1 MPTTRHPYL
10 LHSRAGFPQGKHRK
24 CRKAVVGH
32 WQLVVGWWRS
42 AFDRLQSFPSL
53 RRRVEMIFRQLMTA
67 FFMMFAIT
75 QSTWAQQ
82 EKASV
87 DQLVFVRCGA
97 LLDGKSD
104 NARKNVVIAI
114 RGEKITE
121 VGAKEPAGAEIV
133 DLSRETCLPGLIDTH
148 THVLLQGDITA
159 ADYDEQLLKQ
169 SPEYRTILATANA
182 RRALGYG
189 FPTIRDLETE
199 GAGYADV
206 DVKKAINNGVIP
218 GPRMQVAT
226 RALDVTGAYP
236 LLGYAPNVTVP
247 HGVQVV
253 DGADAARKAVREQIS
268 HGADWIKVYSD
279 RSYRVREDG
288 VLDDV
293 PTFTLEELKAI
304 VDETHRERHRVA
316 SHAMALYG
324 VHNSIEAGVDS
335 IEHGNYIADDD
346 MKSMVAHGTFYVP
359 TIYVGAYVAE
369 GRAAAGA
376 PVWVKMLSIH
386 EETFRRAMKAGVK
399 VAFGTDAGG
408 FAWTVNPAKEFAY
421 MVKWGMTPA
430 QAIQSATKTA
440 AELLGWSDQVGAID
454 AGKFADIVAVSG
466 DPLGDVSV
474 LEKVDFV
481 MKGGKIYKKP
491 VWWASARRSDGT
503 SDNPGVRRCR
513 KIKNLVLLDAL
524 FSACAPAPPKP
535 PEALPAGH

>member
-1 MPTTRHPYL
+1 
-10 LHSRAGFPQGKHRK
+10 
-24 CRKAVVGH
+24 
-32 WQLVVGWWRS
+32 
-42 AFDRLQSFPSL
+42 
-53 RRRVEMIFRQLMTA
+53 MIRRQLIALFGTVLVTTA
-67 FFMMFAIT
+67 VTFA
-75 QSTWAQQ
+75 QKENAP
-82 EKASV
+82 A
-87 DQLVFVRCGA
+87 DQLVFVRCGG
-97 LLDGKSD
+97 LLDGKSET
-104 NARKNVVIAI
+104 ARKNVVIAI

-121 VGAKEPAGAEIV
+121 VSTKEPTGAQIV

-169 SPEYRTILATANA
+169 SSEYRTILATVNA
-182 RRALGYG
+182 RRALEYG
-189 FPTIRDLETE
+189 FTTIRDVETE

-206 DVKKAINNGVIP
+206 DVKKAINTGVIP

-226 RALDVTGAYP
+226 RAMDVTGAYP
-236 LLGYAPNVTVP
+236 LLGYAPNVSVP

-288 VLDDV
+288 VLDDI

-304 VDETHRERHRVA
+304 VDETHRERHKVA

-335 IEHGNYIADDD
+335 IEHGNYIADEDL
-346 MKSMVAHGTFYVP
+346 KAMVAHGTFYVP

-399 VAFGTDAGG
+399 IAFGTDAGG

-430 QAIQSATKTA
+430 QALRSATTSA
-440 AELLGWSDQVGAID
+440 AELLGWSDQVGSIE
-454 AGKFADIVAVSG
+454 AGKFADIVAVPG
-466 DPLGDVSV
+466 DPLADVSL

-481 MKGGKIYKKP
+481 MKGGKVYKKP
-491 VWWASARRSDGT
+491 
-503 SDNPGVRRCR
+503 
-513 KIKNLVLLDAL
+513 
-524 FSACAPAPPKP
+524 
-535 PEALPAGH
+535 